1 MIAMASPPAR
11 SRRHRHTVAT
21 VICHGVAPFEMAVPC
36 ELFGIDRSEVYRRTF
51 RRIGA

>member
-1 MIAMASPPAR
+1 MITMATLPAR
-11 SRRHRHTVAT
+11 SRRHRHMVAT

-36 ELFGIDRSEVYRRTF
+36 EVFTSPLVYRRTF

>member
-1 MIAMASPPAR
+1 MATLPAR
-11 SRRHRHTVAT
+11 SRRRRHTVAT

-36 ELFGIDRSEVYRRTF
+36 EFRTF